1 MMKDRLLYKVTHIE
15 TNRYFLSI
23 KKPDAE
29 KGWKTELICSYELK
43 NIDYIEMCS
52 LFDNLCMN

>member
-23 KKPDAE
+23 KKPTGE

-43 NIDYIEMCS
+43 NTDYIEMCS
-52 LFDNLCMN
+52 IFDSLCIN